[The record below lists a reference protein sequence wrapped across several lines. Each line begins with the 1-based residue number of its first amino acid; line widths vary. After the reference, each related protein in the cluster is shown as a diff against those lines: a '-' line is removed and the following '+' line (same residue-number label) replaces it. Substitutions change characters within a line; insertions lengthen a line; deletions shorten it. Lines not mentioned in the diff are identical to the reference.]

1 MKKSDPRPYLY
12 VLDDEPDQAMLVGL
26 AAQRSGEFA
35 DVRTAIDSQLAYHH
49 LLEVADDPEHRPSL
63 IMIDWK
69 MPRMHGA
76 DFAAALQEHPELR
89 NIPVIVMSNSG
100 DEADR
105 TLALECGCKALYQ
118 KPSAFAELVDLLI
131 QIRRQYCAL
140 RTPSGET
147 PFTARPD
154 DSNFFADRC
163 GSEAPT
169 F

>member
-1 MKKSDPRPYLY
+1 MKTKSRPYLY
-12 VLDDEPDQAMLVGL
+12 VLDDEPDQAMLIGL

-49 LLEVADDPEHRPSL
+49 LLEVANDSDHRPSL

-76 DFAAALQEHPELR
+76 DFALALQEHPELR
-89 NIPVIVMSNSG
+89 NIPVIVMSNSS
-100 DEADR
+100 DDADR

-118 KPSAFAELVDLLI
+118 KPSAFAELVELLV
-131 QIRRQYCAL
+131 QIRRQYCAIADAAE
-140 RTPSGET
+140 ET
-147 PFTARPD
+147 LFSSRPD
-154 DSNFFADRC
+154 DSSFFPDRY
-163 GSEAPT
+163 GSESPT